1 MSLSLLVVDGDPVT
15 LQVQVDAFES
25 IGYTVHTATTVS
37 DARRV
42 ALERVPDVVL
52 IELPLPVDDV
62 RQLIHE
68 LSDDRHLEIID
79 TGSDADLALT
89 LSTLPPGSASFVR
102 QPIDPRTLRLL
113 IDRGADRTRILYER
127 DHLRAREAQS
137 LGEAHVWLPPAVDKL
152 IDLAARNADVP
163 VLIIGEPGTGKGIVA
178 REIHYRSPRAEH
190 AFVAIDCAAPTR
202 ATLEYELFGGA
213 QLTSRDASSAAF
225 RGVSSAR
232 RGLLEIATEGSL
244 LLRNITELPPHVQP
258 RLLAAIEDGIFR
270 RIGSSFTLRADAR
283 IIATTNAPLRD
294 AVAAGG
300 FRADL
305 SYRLQVLTIEV
316 TPLRHRRD
324 ELAKLTDALLP
335 RGAQISDAGRRAL
348 ESYDWPGNVRE
359 LKNSL
364 WRAAVLAGNDGI
376 TPAHLA
382 PTAAG
387 FGSSS
392 ESPHQ
397 SVLARGSDN
406 PSSIAS
412 AERRAIIDALH
423 ETGGN
428 KVRAARLLGIARS
441 TLLEKVRR
449 HGLT

>member
-68 LSDDRHLEIID
+68 LSDDRHLEIIV

-152 IDLAARNADVP
+152 LDLAARNADVP

-178 REIHYRSPRAEH
+178 
-190 AFVAIDCAAPTR
+190 
-202 ATLEYELFGGA
+202 
-213 QLTSRDASSAAF
+213 
-225 RGVSSAR
+225 
-232 RGLLEIATEGSL
+232 
-244 LLRNITELPPHVQP
+244 
-258 RLLAAIEDGIFR
+258 
-270 RIGSSFTLRADAR
+270 
-283 IIATTNAPLRD
+283 
-294 AVAAGG
+294 
-300 FRADL
+300 
-305 SYRLQVLTIEV
+305 
-316 TPLRHRRD
+316 
-324 ELAKLTDALLP
+324 
-335 RGAQISDAGRRAL
+335 
-348 ESYDWPGNVRE
+348 
-359 LKNSL
+359 
-364 WRAAVLAGNDGI
+364 
-376 TPAHLA
+376 
-382 PTAAG
+382 
-387 FGSSS
+387 
-392 ESPHQ
+392 
-397 SVLARGSDN
+397 
-406 PSSIAS
+406 
-412 AERRAIIDALH
+412 
-423 ETGGN
+423 
-428 KVRAARLLGIARS
+428 
-441 TLLEKVRR
+441 
-449 HGLT
+449 

>member
-1 MSLSLLVVDGDPVT
+1 MSLSLLVVDRDPATV
-15 LQVQVDAFES
+15 QSQVDAFES
-25 IGYTVHTATTVS
+25 IGYTVHSATTVA

-42 ALERVPDVVL
+42 ALERSPDVVL
-52 IELPLPVDDV
+52 IELPLPADDV
-62 RQLIHE
+62 RQLIEE
-68 LSDDRHLEIID
+68 LSDDRHLEVIA
-79 TGSDADLALT
+79 TGSEADLSLL
-89 LSTLPPGSASFVR
+89 LSAVPPGSVRFVR
-102 QPIDPRTLRLL
+102 QPIDPQALRLL
-113 IDRGADRTRILYER
+113 IDRVASRVRIEYER
-127 DHLRAREAQS
+127 NHLREREAQS
-137 LGEAHVWLPPAVDKL
+137 LGEPHVWLPPAVDKL

-163 VLIIGEPGTGKGIVA
+163 VLIIGEPGTGKAIVA

-190 AFVAIDCAAPTR
+190 AFVSIDCSAPTR
-202 ATLEYELFGGA
+202 ATLEYELFGEA
-213 QLTSRDASSAAF
+213 RHTSRD
-225 RGVSSAR
+225 GSSAR

-244 LLRNITELPPHVQP
+244 LIRNVAELPPLVQP
-258 RLLAAIEDGIFR
+258 RLLAAIEDGTFR
-270 RIGSSFTLRADAR
+270 RIGSSFALRTDAR
-283 IIATTNAPLRD
+283 IIATTDAPLRD
-294 AVAAGG
+294 AVAGGG

-305 SYRLQVLTIEV
+305 SYRLQLLTIEV

-324 ELAKLTDALLP
+324 ELAKLADAVLP

-364 WRAAVLAGNDGI
+364 WRAAVLAGNQEI

-382 PTAAG
+382 LTAAV

-392 ESPHQ
+392 GSPHE
-397 SVLARGSDN
+397 SVVARGSDN

-412 AERRAIIDALH
+412 AERRAIIEALH

-428 KVRAARLLGIARS
+428 KVRAARLLVIARS